1 MVYHLVPHNQI
12 GSIGRHASVYHYVIL
27 PDKTC
32 LVSGLFKSRR
42 ELDRWE
48 SNVNVTPMPDI
59 TDTTPLTDA
68 HVAKFAHIGLKT
80 GHKMKDLVKL
90 ARKNLHCLL

>member
-1 MVYHLVPHNQI
+1 
-12 GSIGRHASVYHYVIL
+12 
-27 PDKTC
+27 
-32 LVSGLFKSRR
+32 
-42 ELDRWE
+42 
-48 SNVNVTPMPDI
+48 MPDI